1 LRAECWTKFC
11 T

>member
-1 LRAECWTKFC
+1 LRVRCWTKFC